1 MPSITQRPNAFN
13 TLSALPR
20 VFVTNFADLTCCQPS
35 PTHRHAYYE
44 LVWVDG
50 GEASLLVDFHRYTVQ
65 AGTMA
70 FIAAGQIHQ
79 WQADFSQ
86 TRIMVI
92 GFYLERVS
100 TYGKI
105 AQVVADLPFQDTT
118 HAPVLP
124 ISAKSYPV
132 FARLFDTLQTRFAVD
147 GLSEEEVLL
156 AYLNVTLV
164 ELQRIYVPPI
174 KVTPSDAPTT
184 LTQAFIELVAEH
196 FQDMRQVRAYAD
208 KLGVSLNH
216 LVETVRSTS
225 DKTPKQI
232 LQERLLLEAKR
243 LLVHTQYTVAEI
255 SWMLDFKT
263 PSYFGVWFKNLEG
276 VTPAQFRQEVSL

>member
-1 MPSITQRPNAFN
+1 MEDSAQWPDAFN

-35 PTHRHAYYE
+35 PTHRHPYYE

-65 AGTMA
+65 SGTMA
-70 FIAAGQIHQ
+70 FVASGQVHQ
-79 WQADFSQ
+79 WYADFSQ
-86 TRIMVI
+86 TRILVI
-92 GFYLERVS
+92 GFVLERLLN
-100 TYGKI
+100 YGKI
-105 AQVVADLPFQDTT
+105 AQAVALLPFQDNA

-132 FARLFDTLQTRFAVD
+132 FARLFDSLSARFASD
-147 GLSEEEVLL
+147 GLTEEEVLM
-156 AYLNVTLV
+156 AYLNVILV
-164 ELQRIYVPPI
+164 ELLRVYGAPA
-174 KVTPSDAPTT
+174 KVVSTDAPTT
-184 LTQAFIELVAEH
+184 LTHSFYELVGEH
-196 FQDMRQVRAYAD
+196 FQDKRQVRAYANM
-208 KLGVSLNH
+208 LGVSLNH

-225 DKTPKQI
+225 GKTPKQI

-243 LLVHTQYTVAEI
+243 MLVHTQYTVAEI
-255 SWMLDFKT
+255 SWRLDFKT

-276 VTPAQFRQEVSL
+276 VTPAQFRQALTV